1 MEYNQRYFCRFS
13 RRWYISPS
21 FPLVQWFK
29 QNLAEVFENSSPSWK
44 LYLWNIFSVKKNSQ
58 IIYLKL
64 DKFLDKIMNFSFW
77 IVVIT
82 EKYLN
87 DCLDRE
93 LTNFR
98 IRSMQMSI
106 SILNDYRIHYPFEL
120 KRLHIFDI
128 YMIRK
133 HLNWTRKGL
142 YYIYLLYIIIVINLF
157 IQRYKII

>member
-1 MEYNQRYFCRFS
+1 MKTLFMKHFFS
-13 RRWYISPS
+13 EKKFSNYLFKIRQISA
-21 FPLVQWFK
+21 F
-29 QNLAEVFENSSPSWK
+29 
-44 LYLWNIFSVKKNSQ
+44 
-58 IIYLKL
+58 
-64 DKFLDKIMNFSFW
+64 DKIMNFSFW

-106 SILNDYRIHYPFEL
+106 SMILNDYRIHYPFEL

-128 YMIRK
+128 FDTKIFE
-133 HLNWTRKGL
+133 LNEKR
-142 YYIYLLYIIIVINLF
+142 IVLYIFIIYNYSNKSIYSE
-157 IQRYKII
+157 I

>member
-106 SILNDYRIHYPFEL
+106 SMILNDYRIHYPFEL

-128 YMIRK
+128 FDTKIFE
-133 HLNWTRKGL
+133 LNEKR
-142 YYIYLLYIIIVINLF
+142 IVLYIFIIYNYSNKSIYSE
-157 IQRYKII
+157 I